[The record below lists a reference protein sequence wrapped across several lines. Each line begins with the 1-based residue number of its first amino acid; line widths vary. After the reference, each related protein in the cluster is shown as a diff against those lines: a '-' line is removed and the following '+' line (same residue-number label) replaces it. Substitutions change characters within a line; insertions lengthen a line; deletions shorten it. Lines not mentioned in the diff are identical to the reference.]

1 MTHLVYSKG
10 RTSVVT
16 DQEKVTVKTGF
27 RTRTLAWPAI
37 AQFTVEMEIR
47 RADMST
53 QKLVFTRL
61 CVRMRDGT
69 VRRLLRQVTGF
80 RFTDRAHWMYDLA
93 AQLNAIQR
101 EETERGEPKQSKPT
115 DWINPVQMAP
125 GGPPGLGG
133 QPTPFGQPVLGGEQM
148 LGGVPMSEFKPVP
161 VRLRAMSAVGGSDW
175 LDGALHLAPGSLLW
189 QPDGGVSAQPVE
201 LSAAT
206 MLPVQGTGKGRS
218 ANLAMLVDVEMPT
231 GRYQLEIDPE
241 VFEVCQELVTEAT
254 GDQLGGF

>member
-37 AQFTVEMEIR
+37 AQFTVEREDR
-47 RADMST
+47 RGTWGDRM
-53 QKLVFTRL
+53 VITRL

-69 VRRLLRQVTGF
+69 VRRLVTQIIESRF
-80 RFTDRAHWMYDLA
+80 RARTRWLDDLA

-101 EETERGEPKQSKPT
+101 GETERGEPKQSKPT

-133 QPTPFGQPVLGGEQM
+133 QPTPFGEPVLGGEPM
-148 LGGVPMSEFKPVP
+148 LGGIPMSEFKPVP

-218 ANLAMLVDVEMPT
+218 ANLAMLVEVEMPT